1 MYRLLYAHKK
11 LLEYCL
17 KYEKSFHTFL
27 DKSHQYFLRFKFIK
41 NSLMVILFLKILPPK
56 TCKNNKMQ

>member
-1 MYRLLYAHKK
+1 MLITAHKK
-11 LLEYCL
+11 LLEYYL
-17 KYEKSFHTFL
+17 KHEKSFHTFL